1 MDDALDYI
9 VFDSV
14 YNSGGSSSGGSSNDN
29 LPKWAKIL
37 SIITMIGIVLFILY
51 GFYEIGAFD

>member
-14 YNSGGSSSGGSSNDN
+14 YNSSEGGSSNGSNGNDP
-29 LPKWAKIL
+29 LWAKIMAAIT
-37 SIITMIGIVLFILY
+37 IIAIIAYIIY
-51 GFYEIGAFD
+51 GWCEAT

>member
-14 YNSGGSSSGGSSNDN
+14 YHSGGGSSSGGSNDDQ
-29 LPKWAKIL
+29 PKWAKVMAV
-37 SIITMIGIVLFILY
+37 ITLIGIIAFIIY
-51 GFYEIGAFD
+51 GIIMVQD

>member
-14 YNSGGSSSGGSSNDN
+14 YNSSGDGSSNGSNGDQP
-29 LPKWAKIL
+29 LWAKIMAAITL
-37 SIITMIGIVLFILY
+37 IAIIAFFIY
-51 GFYEIGAFD
+51 GWCEAT